1 MKAKGFVL
9 LTLLGIVL
17 VLCSACIEGAGPATT
32 PTPTATPTVV
42 VEDYGIHLYDVG
54 VDKLYIDE
62 VIMVL
67 TNDGDASAIVTELV
81 ISSNDEE
88 IRDYMYAILE
98 PGEEEEITCDFGYYT
113 GGLTKPIGVD
123 EIAATIMIVGYPK
136 GATGD
141 RILAVEW
148 ITISIPKVSMGSTI
162 QEIRGKQNLSL
173 TLLSW
178 EESPIAVDGPY
189 ASGYY
194 TFTARPGMKF
204 VILIYR
210 FQNNDVREQRTP
222 YINAGEIA
230 TDIGYIYSVWTPPLG
245 IWSEEYNPRE
255 ATGEEVNRLIG
266 DSGAYED
273 LLPEESITGC
283 VVFEIPADATSV
295 EASIAYVLPLIKF

>member
-1 MKAKGFVL
+1 MKVKRFVL

-32 PTPTATPTVV
+32 PTPTATPVV
-42 VEDYGIHLYDVG
+42 VIEDYEIQPYDIELDTLSIGKVAVMLRNEG
-54 VDKLYIDE
+54 S
-62 VIMVL
+62 
-67 TNDGDASAIVTELV
+67 GSASISELV
-81 ISSNDEE
+81 ITSNDEE
-88 IRDYMYAILE
+88 IRCSTFATLDV
-98 PGEEEEITCDFGYYT
+98 GEQEEISCDFIYYQNE
-113 GGLTKPIGVD
+113 LSKPIGID
-123 EIAATIMIVGYPK
+123 QLTATMAIIGYPE

-230 TDIGYIYSVWTPPLG
+230 TDIGYIYSIWNPPG
-245 IWSEEYNPRE
+245 GTWAEEYNPRKATE
-255 ATGEEVNRLIG
+255 AEVNRLVG
-266 DSGAYED
+266 DSGGYED
-273 LLPEESITGC
+273 LLPEESTTGC
-283 VVFEIPADATSV
+283 VVFEIPADAMPI
-295 EASIAYVLPLIKF
+295 EANIAYVPFLIKF